1 MALGDSALG
10 SHEVGDREAR
20 DYWRINGDPVAREV
34 TGEVRGFGSLEITF
48 TTPLE
53 AVTQVFRPLRKN
65 AGSVETLEA
74 SDGAL
79 IGVDTADG
87 NNTLTLD
94 APANR
99 QAVRRQR
106 EWLVDDY
113 DEEMLDQQG
122 EKYEIELEL
131 VPARSKRQYSG
142 HTGETAAADE
152 WLLEFDAGAIATAA
166 VSSEIVETSTDG
178 VETIGLNMRLGPQQ
192 VRKLEESARKLA
204 AVKVDKAF
212 DGTSTV
218 EDNSPEQVNVFGL
231 TPPEGGDK
239 TVDPGHYVVN
249 GDYDVEWAGG
259 VYDVELEALS
269 IDLETFHSAGYIAD
283 AFASN

>member
-1 MALGDSALG
+1 MGLGDAGLG
-10 SHEVGDREAR
+10 GPEVGNREFL
-20 DYWRINGDPVAREV
+20 DYWRINGDPVAQEV
-34 TGEVRGFGSLEITF
+34 TDEARGFGSLEITF
-48 TTPLE
+48 NMPLV
-53 AVTQVFRPLRKN
+53 AVTEVFRPLRKN
-65 AGSVETLEA
+65 AGSVEILEA
-74 SDGAL
+74 SDGSL

-94 APANR
+94 APVKR

-106 EWLVDDY
+106 EWLVDGY

-142 HTGETAAADE
+142 HTEETAAADDWE
-152 WLLEFDAGAIATAA
+152 LAFDAGAIATAA

-178 VETIGLNMRLGPQQ
+178 VETIGLNMRLGAQQ

-218 EDNSPEQVNVFGL
+218 EDNSPGQVNVFEL
-231 TPPEGGDK
+231 TPPEGGEK

-249 GDYDVEWAGG
+249 GDYDIEWAGG

-269 IDLETFHSAGYIAD
+269 IDIETFDSGGYIAD
-283 AFASN
+283 AFAAN